1 MDIAANKLHF
11 SKRTCFVLPKLY
23 RAFGQGR
30 HVGAQ
35 RVSKIWLFDQKLI
48 VKVDP
53 DGNDIIRKTVV
64 ANSIGLVQQPA
75 LCPGG
80 ASLWASL
87 FAFAALGQ
95 LLEKNTKVGSFM
107 SGPLLAI
114 VIAMLA
120 SSLGVIPSVAKEFDI
135 IWSAILPL
143 AATLFVLETDLA
155 KLFLNGGQTFFAFI
169 IGSIGT
175 VLGTILAYIM
185 VGRHLGP
192 SGPNICAALCG
203 SYIGGSVNFAALIK
217 GLGADSGAVASA
229 MAADNIAMAI
239 YIGIIMSLAA
249 WQAKWDGFEWAERES
264 NSSQGPEKAQD
275 MISSSQ
281 SISMALAASVISCS
295 LGGYFANLIG
305 QDSLMLAFSSCFACL
320 AAPVA
325 NLVRRMFSDKHS
337 KNSASIFAGAASL
350 AGALMSLFFCTI
362 GAQAGSISALQGS
375 GMLFAFIAIQL
386 SVHMIFTLG
395 IGFLFSIPLP
405 HLLIASNA
413 NVGGPTTAA
422 AMAAACNWPSLVQA
436 ALLTGSF
443 GYAIANSI
451 GWIIA
456 GVLKSL

>member
-1 MDIAANKLHF
+1 MF
-11 SKRTCFVLPKLY
+11 S
-23 RAFGQGR
+23 
-30 HVGAQ
+30 
-35 RVSKIWLFDQKLI
+35 
-48 VKVDP
+48 
-53 DGNDIIRKTVV
+53 
-64 ANSIGLVQQPA
+64 
-75 LCPGG
+75 
-80 ASLWASL
+80 
-87 FAFAALGQ
+87 
-95 LLEKNTKVGSFM
+95 
-107 SGPLLAI
+107 
-114 VIAMLA
+114 
-120 SSLGVIPSVAKEFDI
+120 
-135 IWSAILPL
+135 
-143 AATLFVLETDLA
+143 
-155 KLFLNGGQTFFAFI
+155 NGGQTFVAFV

-203 SYIGGSVNFAALIK
+203 SYIGGSVNFAAIIK

-239 YIGIIMSLAA
+239 YIGIIMSLSAR
-249 WQAKWDGFEWAERES
+249 QAKWDGFEWAERES
-264 NSSQGPEKAQD
+264 NTSQGPD
-275 MISSSQ
+275 MIQNILPSSQ
-281 SISMALAASVISCS
+281 SISTALAASAISCS
-295 LGGYFANLIG
+295 FGGYLANLIG

-320 AAPVA
+320 AAPLA
-325 NLVRRMFSDKHS
+325 SLATQIFSEKQS
-337 KNSASIFAGAASL
+337 KNSASIFAGASSL

-386 SVHMIFTLG
+386 SVHMIFILG
-395 IGFLFSIPLP
+395 IGFIFSIPLP

-422 AMAAACNWPSLVQA
+422 AMAAACNWPSLVQS

-456 GVLKSL
+456 GVLKSLYI

>member
-1 MDIAANKLHF
+1 MDITAGNLLVG
-11 SKRTCFVLPKLY
+11 KRTGFVFP
-23 RAFGQGR
+23 RFARVFGQGR
-30 HVGAQ
+30 HIVAK
-35 RVSKIWLFDQKLI
+35 RVPKLWIFEHKNLIKINLGCNEGI
-48 VKVDP
+48 
-53 DGNDIIRKTVV
+53 NKTVV
-64 ANSIGLVQQPA
+64 TNSLGLVQQQPA

-95 LLEKNTKVGSFM
+95 LLEKNTKIGAFM

-120 SSLGVIPSVAKEFDI
+120 SSLGVIPSIAKEFDI

-155 KLFLNGGQTFFAFI
+155 KLFVNGGQTFVAFV
-169 IGSIGT
+169 IGSMGT
-175 VLGTILAYIM
+175 VLGTVLAYIM
-185 VGRHLGP
+185 VGKYLGP

-217 GLGADSGAVASA
+217 GLGADSSAVASA

-239 YIGIIMSLAA
+239 YIGIIMSLSA
-249 WQAKWDGFEWAERES
+249 WQAKWDGFVWAERES
-264 NSSQGPEKAQD
+264 NGNQGPEKTES
-275 MISSSQ
+275 IPSSQ
-281 SISMALAASVISCS
+281 SISLALAASAVSCS
-295 LGGYFANLIG
+295 IGGYVARVIG

-325 NLVRRMFSDKHS
+325 KLARRIFSYNLSKDSVSFFSGS
-337 KNSASIFAGAASL
+337 ASL

-386 SVHMIFTLG
+386 GVHMMFTLVV
-395 IGFLFSIPLP
+395 GFIFSIPLP

-451 GWIIA
+451 GWLIA

>member
-1 MDIAANKLHF
+1 MDIAANKLQF
-11 SKRTCFVLPKLY
+11 SKRTGFVLPKSN
-23 RAFGQGR
+23 RVFEQGR
-30 HVGAQ
+30 HVGAK
-35 RVSKIWLFDQKLI
+35 RVSNLWLLTEYKSLI
-48 VKVDP
+48 KVNP
-53 DGNDIIRKTVV
+53 NCNHAIRKTVV
-64 ANSIGLVQQPA
+64 ANSLGLVQQPA
-75 LCPGG
+75 LFPGG
-80 ASLWASL
+80 TSLWASL

-95 LLEKNTKVGSFM
+95 LLENNTKIGSFM

-120 SSLGVIPSVAKEFDI
+120 SSLGVIPSIAKEFDI

-155 KLFLNGGQTFFAFI
+155 KLFVNGGQTLVAFV

-185 VGRHLGP
+185 VGKHLGP
-192 SGPNICAALCG
+192 SGPNICASLCG

-217 GLGADSGAVASA
+217 GLGAESSAVASA
-229 MAADNIAMAI
+229 MAADNIAMAV
-239 YIGIIMSLAA
+239 YIGIIMSLSA
-249 WQAKWDGFEWAERES
+249 WQAKWDGFAWAERES
-264 NSSQGPEKAQD
+264 KNSQGPEKVET
-275 MISSSQ
+275 IPSSQ
-281 SISMALAASVISCS
+281 STSMALAASAVSCS
-295 LGGYFANLIG
+295 LGGYVAHIIG
-305 QDSLMLAFSSCFACL
+305 QGSLMLAFSSCFACL

-325 NLVRRMFSDKHS
+325 NLIRQVFSPKQQIDS
-337 KNSASIFAGAASL
+337 VSVFTGAASL

-375 GMLFAFIAIQL
+375 GMLFSFIAIQL

-395 IGFLFSIPLP
+395 VGSLFSIPLP

-422 AMAAACNWPSLVQA
+422 AMAAACKWPSLVQA

-451 GWIIA
+451 GWIVA